1 MKAQNRWDAI
11 SWTIPAMI
19 VLVLVGCGAAAGWW
33 WAQPDGQ
40 PPPET
45 PAPAQRQSD
54 HSLIL
59 ERRPDPQARPRQ
71 QMPPSARLERVA
83 QVTVQPNPRPPE
95 AGAPCPPVT
104 VDLSLVQDQAGA
116 HRVLASSPDGQVVG
130 GIDIPVAPAPVP
142 ATTRRWAAGLSWS
155 PITRTSG
162 IWIERDVRI
171 PLIDVQA
178 RVGVD
183 VRQAAGVQ
191 TSANGVDGMIRIGI
205 AF

>member
-40 PPPET
+40 PPET
-45 PAPAQRQSD
+45 PTPAQRQD
-54 HSLIL
+54 DNSLIL

-71 QMPPSARLERVA
+71 QIPHGARLERVA
-83 QVTVQPNPRPPE
+83 QVTVQPDTTPPTP
-95 AGAPCPPVT
+95 GATCPPVT

-130 GIDIPVAPAPVP
+130 GIDIPVAPAQVP
-142 ATTRRWAAGLSWS
+142 DPSRRWAAGLSWS

-162 IWIERDVRI
+162 IWVERDVRI
-171 PLIDVQA
+171 PIIDVHA
-178 RVGVD
+178 RVGLD
-183 VRQAAGVQ
+183 VRQAQ
-191 TSANGVDGMIRIGI
+191 TAHGLDGLVRIGI